1 MSLLTEPL
9 VLDTLDELQII
20 PKCKDANNQFN
31 AQLFQQF
38 IDNAEV
44 QELLHRRCDY
54 VDDLLNQLWG
64 HVGLDSECLSLIA
77 VGGYGRGEL
86 HPHSDIDLLLL
97 SKVSVTRAQCDK
109 ISQFIT
115 LMWDIKFDVGHSV
128 RTIEETIEIG
138 FKDITVATNL
148 MESRLLSGS
157 TALYEQLQC
166 AIEKPDFWPSSEFYI
181 AKRDEQTQR
190 HESNNAF
197 DLEPNIKTCP
207 GGLRDIQTIGWIAKR
222 HFKATAV
229 EQLVKHGFLS
239 NEELEQLLRCQHF
252 LWRMR
257 FALHHAADRGED
269 KLLFNYQH
277 DVATAMGYNDSNRL
291 AVENMMKQYYQVVRE
306 VAELCEMLLQLFKR
320 EYLGRIKPLDVFIID
335 EHYQRR
341 GHFIEAVSPTL
352 FDDVSQIIQLFLH
365 VAKDNAITGI
375 YAPTLRQLRLVRDTL
390 ITSLCENEASR
401 RVFMDIIKHPDGIRA
416 LSMMHKHGILGC
428 YLPAW
433 QHISG
438 QMQFDLFH
446 AYTVDEHTHRL
457 LQNIERFS
465 NPTHKDEFPLCS
477 VLIHTLPKK
486 GLLVLAAIFHD
497 IAKGRGG
504 DHSELGA
511 QDALDFGHLHNLND
525 HDTRLIAWLV
535 ENHLI
540 MSVTAQRRDIHDP
553 DVINTFAK
561 SVQDETRLSYLY
573 CLTVADICATNNNL
587 WNNWK
592 GSLLREL
599 YFFTLRALRRG
610 KQGDVDAEERVCEYK
625 AKAKQILAI
634 SQPEFSVPDIELLW
648 SYFHTDYF
656 LRHSP
661 PLLAKHAELIF
672 LHQKPNKPII
682 ALINNDNKTASELF
696 VYTQDMTN
704 LFARVMRVL
713 GSKNVQVNDAHVM
726 ATLGGWALD
735 TFSISEQDGR
745 AIVDDRRIKSIMQTL
760 NKSLSHRNFKPH
772 TNRRIDRQLKHFT
785 VKTQVNFVTNANDDY
800 TMFELIALDMP
811 GLLANVGDVFT
822 KHKITLLNAK
832 ITTIGERVE
841 DLFIITNQVGDPL
854 SPIEQDAL
862 HQSLVQSI
870 SKMKNS

>member
-1 MSLLTEPL
+1 MSLLTQPL
-9 VLDTLDELQII
+9 VLNTLDEMQII
-20 PKCKDANNQFN
+20 PMCKESNNQFN
-31 AQLFQQF
+31 EQLFQQF
-38 IDNAEV
+38 VDNIDV
-44 QELLHRRCDY
+44 RELLHNRCDY
-54 VDDLLNQLWG
+54 VDDLLKQLWD

-97 SKVSVTRAQCDK
+97 SKESMTRSQCDK
-109 ISQFIT
+109 ISQFVT

-128 RTIEETIEIG
+128 RTLKETIAIG
-138 FKDITVATNL
+138 HDDITVATNL

-157 TALYEQLQC
+157 QALYDELELSIKQ
-166 AIEKPDFWPSSEFYI
+166 PNFWPSSEFYL
-181 AKRDEQTQR
+181 AKRNEQVER

-222 HFKATAV
+222 HFKATIV
-229 EQLVKHGFLS
+229 EQLVQHGFLS
-239 NEELEQLLRCQHF
+239 KEELEQLLRCQNF

-257 FALHHAADRGED
+257 FALHSAAGRGED

-277 DVATAMGYNDSNRL
+277 DVATSMGYNDSNRL

-320 EYLGRIKPLDVFIID
+320 EYLGRIKSLDICFID
-335 EHYQRR
+335 DNFQRR
-341 GHFIEAVSPTL
+341 GHFIEAISPTL
-352 FDDVSQIIQLFLH
+352 FDDKSQIIELFLN
-365 VAKDNAITGI
+365 VAKDKGITGI

-390 ITSLCENEASR
+390 RISLCDDDDSR
-401 RVFMDIIKHPDGIRA
+401 KVFMNIIKHPDGIRA

-465 NPTHKDEFPLCS
+465 KPKHKDEFPLCS
-477 VLIHTLPKK
+477 VLIHTLAKK

-511 QDALDFGHLHNLND
+511 QDALDFGKLHNLND

-535 ENHLI
+535 ENHLV

-553 DVINTFAK
+553 DVINAFAETVK
-561 SVQDETRLSYLY
+561 DESRLAYLY

-610 KQGDVDAEERVCEYK
+610 KQGEVDAEERIDEYK
-625 AKAKQILAI
+625 AKAKQILAAGEHDFPI
-634 SQPEFSVPDIELLW
+634 PDIDELW
-648 SYFHTDYF
+648 SYFQADYF

-661 PLLAKHAELIF
+661 ILLAKHAELIF
-672 LHQKPNKPII
+672 LHQKPNKPIV
-682 ALINNDNKTASELF
+682 ALINNENKTSSELF

-704 LFARVMRVL
+704 LFGRVMRVL
-713 GSKNVQVNDAHVM
+713 GSKNVQINDAHVM
-726 ATLGGWALD
+726 ATHGGWALD

-745 AIVDDRRIKSIMQTL
+745 AIIDDRRIKSIMQTL
-760 NKSLSHRNFKPH
+760 NKSLSQRNFKPH
-772 TNRRIDRQLKHFT
+772 TNRRIDRQIKHFS
-785 VKTQVNFVTNANDDY
+785 VKTQVTFVTNANDDY
-800 TMFELIALDMP
+800 TMFEVVALDMP

-822 KHKITLLNAK
+822 KHKITLINAK

-841 DLFIITNQVGDPL
+841 DLFIITNRDGNPL
-854 SPIEQDAL
+854 DQQEQDAL
-862 HQSLVQSI
+862 HQSLIQSI
-870 SKMKNS
+870 SKMNKS